1 VLREVQNLRAF
12 AVLAVILIH
21 VTTSFTKVG
30 HLTYVT
36 GIALALDSAA
46 QVAVPLF
53 VCISGFVLSL
63 KDYSFST
70 FYFKRASAI
79 LPAYLLFS
87 VFYAMYFHKPI
98 LNSILDGKAAH
109 HLHFFIIIFGLYILY
124 PLIMRLYFGKIT
136 LLTSLLMQLYFWNLP
151 YVSYLKTMPIWFY
164 SWIGYIFYFV
174 LGIYVCKNYAKIQ
187 KILENIPTIYIVAPT
202 ITLWVLRILY
212 WLNSYYK
219 IEYYGRDLLQ
229 IVWINKLITIAL
241 FTGIFATAYKL
252 VQHERFQ
259 ILKKIGDYSFGI
271 YLVHVLMLDKTFLML
286 SRHNIEP
293 TEPIFYIFLFII
305 TVIMSYAI
313 IDIWHRIRERLGRR
327 SLKQII

>member
-21 VTTSFTKVG
+21 VTASFTKVG

-53 VCISGFVLSL
+53 VCISGFVLLLKNYSL
-63 KDYSFST
+63 ST
-70 FYFKRASAI
+70 FYFKRSLAI
-79 LPAYLLFS
+79 LPAYLFFS

-109 HLHFFIIIFGLYILY
+109 NLYFFTVIFGLYILF
-124 PLIMRLYFGKIT
+124 PLIKRLYFGEIT
-136 LLTSLLMQLYFWNLP
+136 LITSLLMQLYFWNLP

-187 KILENIPTIYIVAPT
+187 KILENIPTIYIVSPT
-202 ITLWVLRILY
+202 IILWILRILY

-252 VQHERFQ
+252 VQHDRSQ

-271 YLVHVLMLDKTFLML
+271 YLVHVLMLDKIFQML
-286 SRHNIEP
+286 SRQNIEP
-293 TEPIFYIFLFII
+293 TEPVFYIISFII